1 MNRGIAL
8 GVGAYMIWGFLP
20 IFWKAI
26 DAVDSLEILAHRI
39 VWSVVFLAGII
50 TIRNSWDQVTALSMR
65 VLGRLLVAGTLLA
78 LNWATYIWAVNN
90 GHIVESSLGYF
101 INPLLNV
108 VLGVVILHERLEPG
122 QWLAV
127 AVAAAGV
134 IYMTVSVGSLPW
146 IALVLATSFGFYALL
161 KKQMESVG
169 PIESL
174 TIEVALVLFPAL
186 AFLTVLG
193 VGGEGEFG
201 ASGVR
206 TTILLVLTGVATA
219 LPLLLFGAA
228 ARRIKLS
235 TIGLLQYIAP
245 SIQFLIGVFL
255 YDEIVG
261 RDRLI
266 GFVLV
271 WIALAM
277 YTSQGL
283 LRRRRGEPQP
293 LAV

>member
-8 GVGAYMIWGFLP
+8 GVGAYVIWGVLP
-20 IFWKAI
+20 IFWKALES
-26 DAVDSLEILAHRI
+26 VDSVEILAHRI
-39 VWSVVFLAGII
+39 VWSVVFLAVIV
-50 TIRNSWDQVTALSMR
+50 TVRRSWGQVGALSSR
-65 VLGRLLVAGTLLA
+65 AVGRLLTAGALLA
-78 LNWATYIWAVNN
+78 LNWATYIWAVNS

-108 VLGVVILHERLEPG
+108 VLGVLILRERLEPG

-127 AVAAAGV
+127 AVATVGV
-134 IYMTVSVGSLPW
+134 AYMTISIGALPW
-146 IALVLATSFGFYALL
+146 IALVLAGTFGFYGLL
-161 KKQMESVG
+161 KKQLDSVG

-174 TIEVALVLFPAL
+174 GVEVALVLLPAL
-186 AFLTVLG
+186 AFLIALG
-193 VGGEGEFG
+193 VGGEGAFATAG
-201 ASGVR
+201 SRV
-206 TTILLVLTGVATA
+206 TSLLVLTGVATA
-219 LPLLLFGAA
+219 LPLVLFGAA
-228 ARRIKLS
+228 AHRIKLS

-245 SIQFLIGVFL
+245 TLQFLIGVFV

-266 GFVLV
+266 GFILV

-277 YTSQGL
+277 YTAHGL
-283 LRRRRGEPQP
+283 LRRRRGSPQP